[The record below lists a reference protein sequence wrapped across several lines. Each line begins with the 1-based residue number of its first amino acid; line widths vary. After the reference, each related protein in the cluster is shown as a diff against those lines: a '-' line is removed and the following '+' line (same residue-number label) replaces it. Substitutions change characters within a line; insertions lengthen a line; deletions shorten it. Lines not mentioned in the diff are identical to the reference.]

1 MNVLITGGA
10 GFIGSHLAEKMLALK
25 AKVQVIDNLSTGS
38 IENIKHLL
46 NNKNFTFIYETILNE
61 NVMDRLVSNSDMV
74 FHMAASVG
82 VELIVKD
89 PVNVIETNILG
100 TEVVLKTANRY
111 KKKLFIASTSEVY
124 GKNDNVPFKEED
136 DSIYGPTTK
145 SRWSYACS
153 KAIDEFLA
161 LAFYKEYG
169 LPVVIGRL
177 FNTVG
182 PRQTGK
188 YGMVVPRFV
197 ERALKNEPLYVYG
210 DGKQTRCFCCVYD
223 TVEALIKLMN
233 SKEAEGEIFNIGS
246 MEEIS
251 IYDLANKVIQITD
264 SKSHIKFLSYDRAY
278 EKGFE
283 DMRRRV
289 PDISKIKKFIGFTPK
304 YNLEKTIELIVKY
317 FKEKNEY
324 RSL

>member
-10 GFIGSHLAEKMLALK
+10 GFIGSHLAEKLIK
-25 AKVQVIDNLSTGS
+25 ERIKVTVIDDLSTGS
-38 IENIKHLL
+38 FENIKHLL
-46 NNKNFTFIYETILNE
+46 KCRYFRFIYETVLNE
-61 NVMDRLVSNSDMV
+61 YVMDRLISDADIIY
-74 FHMAASVG
+74 HLAASVG

-89 PVNVIETNILG
+89 PVKVIETNIMG
-100 TEVVLKTANRY
+100 TEVVLKVANRY
-111 KKKLFIASTSEVY
+111 KKRLFIASTSEVY
-124 GKNDNVPFKEED
+124 GKNSNVPFKEED

-197 ERALKNEPLYVYG
+197 ERALKGEDLLVYG
-210 DGKQTRCFCCVYD
+210 NGKQTRCFCCVYD
-223 TVEALIKLMN
+223 TIEAIKKLVESENTK
-233 SKEAEGEIFNIGS
+233 GEIFNIGS
-246 MEEIS
+246 TEEIS
-251 IYDLANKVIQITD
+251 IYDLALKIIKKTNSS
-264 SKSHIKFLSYDRAY
+264 SKIKFISYDDAY

-283 DMRRRV
+283 DMIRRV
-289 PDISKIKKFIGFTPK
+289 PDITKIKKLINFSLK
-304 YNLEKTIELIVKY
+304 YDLDQTINLIIDY
-317 FKEKNEY
+317 FKK
-324 RSL
+324 

>member
-10 GFIGSHLAEKMLALK
+10 GFIGSHLAEKLLTLK

-74 FHMAASVG
+74 YHMAASVG

-100 TEVVLKTANRY
+100 TEVVLKTVNRY

-124 GKNDNVPFKEED
+124 GKNNNVPFKEED

-169 LPVVIGRL
+169 LPVIIGRL

-251 IYDLANKVIQITD
+251 IYDLANRVIQLTD
-264 SKSHIKFLSYDRAY
+264 SSSKVKFISYDEAY

-283 DMRRRV
+283 DMMRRV
-289 PDISKIKKFIGFTPK
+289 PDISKIKKVIGFSPA
-304 YNLEKTIELIVKY
+304 YNLKKTIELIVDY
-317 FKEKNEY
+317 FKGKK
-324 RSL
+324 